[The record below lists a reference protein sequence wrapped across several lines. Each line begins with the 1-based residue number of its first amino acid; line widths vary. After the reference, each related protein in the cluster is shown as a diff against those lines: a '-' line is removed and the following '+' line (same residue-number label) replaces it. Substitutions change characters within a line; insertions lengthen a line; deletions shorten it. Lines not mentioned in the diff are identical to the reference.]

1 MKKWFISLSVLVVVC
16 LAGIYLLIPS
26 QLKLSGIAYIHCPPA
41 AAFRVVSEESK
52 WPKWVSAGGDE
63 YRIVKKTY
71 NSLEVVIL
79 HKGRPVSSELAFLP
93 LSADS
98 LILHWQCSL
107 VAGNNPFDRL
117 ARYKQATDIK
127 KNMNAILQELG
138 SFLSKTENVYGSP
151 IRQIAAMDTAL
162 ISTKILLPVYPSTP
176 DVYRLVDTLKNYIT
190 GQGGKVSGPPIMNV
204 TPAEGQ
210 FQLMV
215 AVPTD
220 RWLPE
225 TRDFVRRRMIPRAFI
240 VSDVKGGDATVREA
254 FRQMNL
260 YFEDY
265 KRIAM
270 AIPFAALITDRTK
283 ESDTTRWMTR
293 IYVPVY

>member
-1 MKKWFISLSVLVVVC
+1 M
-16 LAGIYLLIPS
+16 
-26 QLKLSGIAYIHCPPA
+26 
-41 AAFRVVSEESK
+41 VSEESK
-52 WPKWVSAGGDE
+52 WPKWVTAEGDE
-63 YRIVKKTY
+63 YRIGKKTY
-71 NSLEVVIL
+71 NSLEVTIL
-79 HKGRPVSSELAFLP
+79 HDGKAVGSELDFLP

-107 VAGNNPFDRL
+107 DAGNNPFSRL

-127 KNMNAILQELG
+127 KNMNAVLQELG

-151 IRQIAAMDTAL
+151 VRQIAAMDTAL
-162 ISTKILLPVYPSTP
+162 ISTKVVLPAYPSTP
-176 DVYRLVDTLKNYIT
+176 DVYRLIDTLKEYIT
-190 GQGGKVSGPPIMNV
+190 AQGGKVSGNPIMNV
-204 TPAEGQ
+204 SPAEGQ

-225 TRDFVRRRMIPRAFI
+225 KENFVRRRMIPRAFI
-240 VSDVKGGDATVREA
+240 VTDVKGGDATVREA

-260 YFEDY
+260 YLEDY

-270 AIPFAALITDRTK
+270 AIPFAALITDRIK
-283 ESDTTRWMTR
+283 EADTSRWVTR